1 MVSRRVT
8 DAHTT
13 QVPGDWWRL
22 ALILA
27 KIRGDGSLSGLICR
41 WVIAYVR
48 RNQHLL
54 PPGET
59 LPADTPPQAR
69 RPARARVAPRARP
82 QATARAS

>member
-13 QVPGDWWRL
+13 QVPGEWWRL
-22 ALILA
+22 ALILV

-54 PPGET
+54 PAGES

-69 RPARARVAPRARP
+69 RPARARGGYRVRP
-82 QATARAS
+82 AGSARAS